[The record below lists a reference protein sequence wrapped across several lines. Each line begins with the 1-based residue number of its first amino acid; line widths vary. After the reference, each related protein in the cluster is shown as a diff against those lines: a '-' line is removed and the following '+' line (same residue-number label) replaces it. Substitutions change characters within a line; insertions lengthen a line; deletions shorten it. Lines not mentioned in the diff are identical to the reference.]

1 MSYLKFKLGLPQN
14 IIIGDARNLIPNS
27 RVPKVGSAILF
38 KEHAGYVFF
47 FNDDYVVFEES
58 NFEKC
63 RKTVRTLQLDDEQI
77 RGYLIYKS
85 PVLVYNKK

>member
-1 MSYLKFKLGLPQN
+1 MSYLKYKAGIPQN
-14 IIIGDARNLIPNS
+14 TFVGDARNLVPNS
-27 RVPKVGSAILF
+27 KEPKVGSAILF

-77 RGYLIYKS
+77 RGYK
-85 PVLVYNKK
+85 VF